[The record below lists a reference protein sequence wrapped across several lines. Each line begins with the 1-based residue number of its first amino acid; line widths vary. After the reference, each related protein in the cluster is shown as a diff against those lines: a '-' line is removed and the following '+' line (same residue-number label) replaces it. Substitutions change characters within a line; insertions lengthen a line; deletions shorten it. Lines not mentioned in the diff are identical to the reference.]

1 MSQYL
6 LSHDLGTSGDKATL
20 FDIKGNIINSSV
32 NGYPAHY
39 FNNTWAEQEPDD
51 WWGAVCKG
59 TKDVL
64 EDIDS
69 GDIAAV
75 SFSGQMMG
83 VVAVDRAGDPLR
95 SAIIWADTRSNDQ
108 AAQLEN
114 ELGMKGI
121 YRITGHRPSSSY
133 CLEKLMWIRD
143 NQPEIYAKT
152 YKSLCCKD
160 YIITKLT
167 GKFVTDPSDASGT
180 NALDLNTFAWSDE
193 ILKATKID
201 ADKMPEVLASTAV
214 AGVVTAEASRQC
226 GLKEGTPVVVGGGDG
241 ACASVG
247 AGSVEPG
254 VTYNCLGT
262 ASWVSSTTSEPI
274 YDEDMLLFNFAH
286 LVPGLVAPMG
296 TMQAAGASFTWAI
309 NKFYSEQELASP
321 DKFSIINGGIAR
333 STVGANGVIFLPYL
347 SGERAPRWNPN
358 ARGAFIGLKMD
369 TTREDMMRAVLEG
382 IAMNLNVILKAI
394 TKHASV
400 SPTMTTIGGFAQS
413 DILRQILADVFG
425 MPIAKPNLI
434 EEATSLGA
442 AVAAGVGVGALPG
455 FESVYDFF
463 KIEAEE
469 SFSPE
474 NHAKYDEVQKVF
486 DKAYF
491 SLLDTYEAIVNL

>member
-20 FDIKGNIINSSV
+20 FDVSGNIVNSSV
-32 NGYPAHY
+32 NAYPAHY
-39 FNNTWAEQEPDD
+39 YNNTWHEQEPND
-51 WWGAVCKG
+51 WWEAVCRG
-59 TKDVL
+59 TRDVL
-64 EDIDS
+64 EGIDP
-69 GDIAAV
+69 GDIVAV

-83 VVAVDRAGDPLR
+83 VVAVDREGNPLR
-95 SAIIWADTRSNDQ
+95 SAIIWSDTRSNDQ
-108 AAQLEN
+108 AARLED

-121 YRITGHRPSSSY
+121 YLITGHRPSSSY

-143 NQPEIYAKT
+143 NQPEIYGRT
-152 YKSLCCKD
+152 YKTLCCKD
-160 YIITKLT
+160 YIIMKLT

-180 NALDLNTFAWSDE
+180 NAFDLNTFEWSDE
-193 ILKATKID
+193 ILKAVKID
-201 ADKMPEVLASTAV
+201 PDKMPDVLASTAV
-214 AGVVTAEASRQC
+214 AGTVTAEAGGQC

-247 AGSVEPG
+247 AGSVRPG

-262 ASWVSSTTSEPI
+262 ASWISSTTEAPI
-274 YDEDMLLFNFAH
+274 YDENMLLFNFAH

-296 TMQAAGASFTWAI
+296 TMQAAGASFTWAM
-309 NKFYSEQELASP
+309 NKFYSEEELASP
-321 DKFSIINGGIAR
+321 DKFDLINGGIAN
-333 STVGANGVIFLPYL
+333 SSVGANGVVFLPYL

-382 IAMNLNVILKAI
+382 VAMNLNVILKAI
-394 TKHASV
+394 TERVPV
-400 SPTMTTIGGFAQS
+400 SDTVTTIGGFAQS
-413 DILRQILADVFG
+413 DVLRGILADVFG

-455 FESVYDFF
+455 FDSVNDFF

-469 SFSPE
+469 SFSAE
-474 NHAKYDEVQKVF
+474 NHSRYEEVQKVF
-486 DKAYF
+486 DRAYF
-491 SLLDTYEAIVNL
+491 SLLDTYDAIVKL

>member
-6 LSHDLGTSGDKATL
+6 LAHDLGTSGDKATL
-20 FDIKGNIINSSV
+20 FDTDGNIIASSV
-32 NGYPAHY
+32 NSYPAHY
-39 FNNTWAEQEPDD
+39 FNNTWHEQEPED

-59 TKDVL
+59 TREVL
-64 EDIDS
+64 EGIDA

-83 VVAVDRAGDPLR
+83 VVAVDNAGEVVR
-95 SAIIWADTRSNDQ
+95 SAIIWSDTRSNDQ
-108 AAQLEN
+108 ARQLEDA
-114 ELGMKGI
+114 LGMKGI
-121 YRITGHRPSSSY
+121 YEITGHRPSSSY

-143 NQPEIYAKT
+143 EQPDIYART

-160 YIITKLT
+160 YIIMKLT

-180 NALDLNTFAWSDE
+180 NAFDLNTFEWSDE
-193 ILKATKID
+193 ILNAAGID
-201 ADKMPEVLASTAV
+201 KDKMPDVLASTDV
-214 AGVVTAEASRQC
+214 AGTVTAEASRQC

-247 AGSVEPG
+247 AGSVRPG
-254 VTYNCLGT
+254 ITYNCLGT
-262 ASWVSSTTSEPI
+262 ASWVSSTTEAPI
-274 YDEDMLLFNFAH
+274 YDENMMLFNFAH

-309 NKFYSEQELASP
+309 NKFYSREELESP
-321 DKFSIINGGIAR
+321 QKFDIINGGIAEAP
-333 STVGANGVIFLPYL
+333 VGANGVVFLPYL

-382 IAMNLNVILKAI
+382 IAMNLNVILKGI
-394 TKHASV
+394 REHAPV
-400 SPTMTTIGGFAQS
+400 SDTVTTIGGFAQS
-413 DILRQILADVFG
+413 GVLRQILADVFG

-442 AVAAGVGVGALPG
+442 AVAGGVGVGALPG
-455 FESVYDFF
+455 FDSVNDFF
-463 KIEAEE
+463 KIEERE
-469 SFSPE
+469 SFDAE
-474 NHAKYDEVQKVF
+474 RHARYEEVQKVF
-486 DKAYF
+486 DKSYF
-491 SLLDTYEAIVNL
+491 SLLDTYEEIVKL